1 MTQSNTRG
9 TVAFA
14 TSGPDTRTTQLFLNF
29 GDCSTVLD
37 NDFAP
42 FAEVVSGMDAVDG
55 IYKVGEGPPAGEGPS
70 QSNIVSRGNAYLDGS
85 FPQLTRIKTA
95 RVVD

>member
-37 NDFAP
+37 NDFAS
-42 FAEVVSGMDAVDG
+42 FAEVVSGMDAMDG
-55 IYKVGEGPPAGEGPS
+55 IYIVGEGPPADEG
-70 QSNIVSRGNAYLDGS
+70 
-85 FPQLTRIKTA
+85 FKTRSPLQG
-95 RVVD
+95 